1 MPEEAVAAEVEVAK
15 LYLDSVEPGDP
26 GVESQIVHVGQVHP
40 ERAEMKPGAPPPE
53 LAYPHDAAWPDDA
66 QLVGDLEEEWL
77 LARIVFIGCGNALC
91 GDGRAE
97 QQHGANNRD

>member
-26 GVESQIVHVGQVHP
+26 GVEIQIVHVGQVHP
-40 ERAEMKPGAPPPE
+40 ERAEMKPGALAVE
-53 LAYPHDAAWPDDA
+53 LAHPHDATWPDDA

-77 LARIVFIGCGNALC
+77 LARIVLIGRGNALR
-91 GDGRAE
+91 GDGRPE
-97 QQHGANNRD
+97 HQHGANNR